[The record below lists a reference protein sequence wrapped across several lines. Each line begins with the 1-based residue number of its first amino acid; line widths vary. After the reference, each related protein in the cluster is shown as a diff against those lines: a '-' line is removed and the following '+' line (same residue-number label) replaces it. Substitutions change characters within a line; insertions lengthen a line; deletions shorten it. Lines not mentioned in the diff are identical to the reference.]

1 LPVQSEQNTVGSPAR
16 ETMLQLSSFSDT
28 DSMMNL
34 GGKLVAAARVA
45 TTIHMHAVSESVAC
59 QEENKLRQGS

>member
-1 LPVQSEQNTVGSPAR
+1 
-16 ETMLQLSSFSDT
+16 MLQLSSFSDT